1 MKPCSARV
9 YEERLPRMFTEKLRA
24 ANRANNS
31 FLCIGLDPD
40 PDLMPHGD
48 TVSFIRDVVEAT
60 KDLVCAYKPNFAFF
74 EAMGVGGLQAL
85 LESISFVPEET
96 PIIADAKRGD
106 IGNTAQ
112 FYAEAIFEKLGFDAC
127 TVNAYG
133 GRDAVQPFLDY
144 EDKGILIWCRSS
156 NPGGGEF
163 QDMVMS
169 DGRPLYLSVAERAE
183 EWNERGNVGLVLGAT
198 WPEQIESVRELCPS
212 MPVLLP
218 GVGAQEGDL
227 EAAVQ
232 AAMNDR
238 GEGFIVSASRGV
250 LYAGR
255 GDDYAEAARREAQRI
270 RGRINVMREAV
281 LAKR

>member
-1 MKPCSARV
+1 
-9 YEERLPRMFTEKLRA
+9 MFTEKLKA
-24 ANRANNS
+24 AGEANNS

-40 PDLMPHGD
+40 PSLMPHRD
-48 TVSFIRDVVEAT
+48 TVSFVRDIVEAT

-74 EAMGVGGLQAL
+74 EAMGIGGMQAL
-85 LESISFVPEET
+85 LESISFVPKDI

-106 IGNTAQ
+106 IGNSAR
-112 FYAEAIFEKLGFDAC
+112 FYAEAVFDEYGFDAC

-133 GRDAVQPFLDY
+133 GRDAVAPFLEY
-144 EDKGILIWCRSS
+144 ADKGILIWCRSS
-156 NPGGGEF
+156 NPGGGDF
-163 QDMVMS
+163 QDLLTS
-169 DGRPLYLSVAERAE
+169 DGRPFYLSVAQRAE
-183 EWNERGNVGLVLGAT
+183 EWNESGNVGLVLGAT
-198 WPEQIESVRELCPS
+198 WPDQIDSVREICPT

-218 GVGAQEGDL
+218 GVGAQEGDV

-232 AAMNDR
+232 AAMNDG
-238 GEGFIVSASRGV
+238 GEGFIVSVSRGV

-255 GDDYAEAARREAQRI
+255 GDDYAEAARREAQKI

>member
-1 MKPCSARV
+1 
-9 YEERLPRMFTEKLRA
+9 MFTEKLSA

-31 FLCIGLDPD
+31 FLCVGLDPD
-40 PDLMPHGD
+40 PERMAHRD
-48 TVSFIRDVVEAT
+48 TVSFLRDIVEAT

-74 EAMGVGGLQAL
+74 EAMGTGGMQTL
-85 LESISFVPEET
+85 LESISYVPEHI

-106 IGNTAQ
+106 IGNTAR
-112 FYAEAIFEKLGFDAC
+112 FYAEAVFDEYGFDAC

-133 GRDAVQPFLDY
+133 GHDAVAPFLSY
-144 EDKGILIWCRSS
+144 ADKGILIWCRSS
-156 NPGGGEF
+156 NPDGGDF
-163 QDMVMS
+163 QDLPTG
-169 DGRPLYLSVAERAE
+169 DGRPVYLRIAERAE
-183 EWNERGNVGLVLGAT
+183 EWNDKGNVGLVVGAT
-198 WPEQIESVRELCPS
+198 WPEQIESVREICAS

-238 GEGFIVSASRGV
+238 GEGFIVSASRSV

-255 GDDYAEAARREAQRI
+255 GDDYAEAARREAQKI
-270 RGRINVMREAV
+270 RGRVNVMREAV